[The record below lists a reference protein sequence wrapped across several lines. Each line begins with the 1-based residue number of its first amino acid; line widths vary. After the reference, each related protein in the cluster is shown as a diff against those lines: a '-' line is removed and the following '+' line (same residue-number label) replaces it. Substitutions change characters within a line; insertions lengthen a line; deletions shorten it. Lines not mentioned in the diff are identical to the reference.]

1 MEAGFFMNT
10 PLVPFA
16 FCLVPCTLCLAPCA
30 LYLVPYLCAM
40 KILMVCLGNICRSPL
55 AEGILQEKA
64 LKAGLNW
71 QIESAGTNGYHTGE
85 PPHHLSIKV
94 AKQNGIDI
102 SQQRS
107 RIFTAADFE
116 EYDLIYAMADDVFED
131 MKRIGRQNFD
141 SKKVSLFLN
150 EQYPGEDR
158 DVPDPWSGPE
168 TGYHEAF
175 EIIKHNCN
183 SIIKKYT
190 T

>member
-1 MEAGFFMNT
+1 
-10 PLVPFA
+10 
-16 FCLVPCTLCLAPCA
+16 
-30 LYLVPYLCAM
+30 
-40 KILMVCLGNICRSPL
+40 MVCLGNICRSPL

-71 QIESAGTNGYHTGE
+71 QIESAGTNGFHTGE
-85 PPHHLSIKV
+85 PPHHLSINV

-116 EYDLIYAMADDVFED
+116 EFDLIYAMADDVFED
-131 MKRIGRQNFD
+131 MKRIGRQHYD
-141 SKKVSLFLN
+141 AKKVSLFLN

-168 TGYHEAF
+168 SGYHEAF
-175 EIIKHNCN
+175 EIINSNCDC
-183 SIIKKYT
+183 IIKKLQKKLTIHNSRLT
-190 T
+190 THE